1 MTHFWKNGQ
10 FWQFCGI
17 EVVLTQV
24 FLSSLGGVCTLVLN
38 LENLLFDVLSALKI
52 NKLPQKKDFQ
62 CNEINQHFVVNV
74 FSKYQWNLEVER
86 FKQMNSLFSLLKP
99 CEEGE
104 VFSGHRIFVQ
114 TSNCVVTPEWSTRL
128 HILYKASL
136 GLRIWI

>member
-1 MTHFWKNGQ
+1 MTNFWKNGQ

-17 EVVLTQV
+17 EVVLTQN

-38 LENLLFDVLSALKI
+38 LENLLFDVLSALKV

-86 FKQMNSLFSLLKP
+86 FKQMNSLFSPILFETLWGRWSFFGTSDF
-99 CEEGE
+99 CTDIELC
-104 VFSGHRIFVQ
+104 GHSRMIHTASYIVQ
-114 TSNCVVTPEWSTRL
+114 GFPR
-128 HILYKASL
+128 A
-136 GLRIWI
+136 